1 MFIRLVFEPEK
12 TMKTIAFLPTIATGA
27 LVASIALT
35 TGCGQ
40 APTGKSSGNADPLAA
55 LEKEIS
61 SLKTKLA
68 KAQSRIDSLRAQINS
83 AGPAV
88 ADYGLSVPEILE
100 ELMEIK
106 MTSENRRV
114 VQRRINFLLES
125 LVEQGEASVPHIREF
140 LNKMEDIDFV
150 VQRSDEEREGR
161 GRGRDGR
168 DGRGGR
174 ASMSFDQAP
183 SLRIGLIDILKAIGG
198 SSAEAALGEILTK
211 TARGF
216 EVAYTAKTVRD
227 MIGPDAFRDEALEA
241 AHALLNDPVE
251 VSNPNSYDRNAKRYL
266 FSVLEMYNDQ
276 TFIQSAQGL
285 LVREDGKI
293 DDTVLD
299 YLDDVGKE
307 RAMDAIY
314 QAFNSGQVTDRG
326 DLADLTR
333 AGLKYTGSN
342 PQANQMFKDIM
353 SSDEYDMRVK
363 WSALREMDDA
373 EDDATLQVRLN
384 LMQGLQAS
392 GDDATDK
399 VVQMYTRQME
409 AKINGEKFDM
419 RKEMQSLG
427 TDFWRNTFG
436 RGESGDRG
444 SGGNNR
450 GENRRNQPTIVPAP

>member
-1 MFIRLVFEPEK
+1 
-12 TMKTIAFLPTIATGA
+12 MKTIAFLPTIATGA

-35 TGCGQ
+35 TGCSQ
-40 APTGKSSGNADPLAA
+40 APTGKSSGNADQLVA

-68 KAQSRIDSLRAQINS
+68 NAQSRIDGLRAQINS

-100 ELMEIK
+100 ELVEIK
-106 MTSENRRV
+106 MTSENRRT

-125 LVEQGEASVPHIREF
+125 LVEQGQASVPHIREF

-150 VQRSDEEREGR
+150 VQRSDEEGR
-161 GRGRDGR
+161 GRGRGS
-168 DGRGGR
+168 RGGR
-174 ASMSFDQAP
+174 TSMSFEQAP
-183 SLRIGLIDILKAIGG
+183 SLRIGLIDILKEIGG

-216 EVAYTAKTVRD
+216 EVAYTAKTVRE
-227 MIGPDAFRDEALEA
+227 MIGPDAFREEALDA

-299 YLDDVGKE
+299 YLGDVGKE
-307 RAMDAIY
+307 GAMDTIY
-314 QAFNSGQVTDRG
+314 QAFSSGQVTDRG
-326 DLADLTR
+326 DLADLAR
-333 AGLKYTGSN
+333 AGVKFTGSN
-342 PQANQMFKDIM
+342 PQANQMFKEIM

-363 WSALREMDDA
+363 WQALSEMDEA
-373 EDDATLQVRLN
+373 EDEATLQVRLN
-384 LMQGLQAS
+384 LMQELQAS
-392 GDDATDK
+392 GDDSTDK
-399 VVQMYTRQME
+399 VVQMYTRQIE
-409 AKINGEKFDM
+409 AKINGEEFDM
-419 RKEMQSLG
+419 RKEMRSLG
-427 TDFWRNTFG
+427 TDFWRNAFG

-444 SGGNNR
+444 SRDNNR
-450 GENRRNQPTIVPAP
+450 GESRRNQPTIVPAP

>member
-1 MFIRLVFEPEK
+1 
-12 TMKTIAFLPTIATGA
+12 MKTIAFLPTIATGA

-35 TGCGQ
+35 TGCSQ
-40 APTGKSSGNADPLAA
+40 APTGKSSGNADQLVA

-68 KAQSRIDSLRAQINS
+68 NAQSRIDGLRAQINS

-100 ELMEIK
+100 ELVEIK
-106 MTSENRRV
+106 MTSENRRT

-125 LVEQGEASVPHIREF
+125 LVEQGQASVPHIREF

-150 VQRSDEEREGR
+150 VQRSDEEGR
-161 GRGRDGR
+161 GRGRGS
-168 DGRGGR
+168 RGGR
-174 ASMSFDQAP
+174 TSMSFEQAP
-183 SLRIGLIDILKAIGG
+183 SLRIGLIDILKEIGG
-198 SSAEAALGEILTK
+198 RSAEAALGEILTK

-227 MIGPDAFRDEALEA
+227 MIGPDAFREEALDA

-299 YLDDVGKE
+299 YLGDVGKE
-307 RAMDAIY
+307 GAMDTIY
-314 QAFNSGQVTDRG
+314 QAFSSGQVTDRG
-326 DLADLTR
+326 DLADLAR
-333 AGLKYTGSN
+333 AGVKFTGSN
-342 PQANQMFKDIM
+342 PQANQMFKEIM

-363 WSALREMDDA
+363 WQALSEMDEA
-373 EDDATLQVRLN
+373 EDEATLQVRLN
-384 LMQGLQAS
+384 LMQELQAS
-392 GDDATDK
+392 GDDSTDK
-399 VVQMYTRQME
+399 VVQMYTRQIE
-409 AKINGEKFDM
+409 AKINGEEFDM
-419 RKEMQSLG
+419 RKEMRSLG
-427 TDFWRNTFG
+427 TDFWRNAFG

-444 SGGNNR
+444 DRSSRGNNR

>member
-1 MFIRLVFEPEK
+1 
-12 TMKTIAFLPTIATGA
+12 MKTIAFLPTIATGA

-35 TGCGQ
+35 TGCSQ
-40 APTGKSSGNADPLAA
+40 APTGKSSGNADQLVA

-68 KAQSRIDSLRAQINS
+68 NAQSRIDGLRAQINS

-100 ELMEIK
+100 ELVEIK
-106 MTSENRRV
+106 MTSENRRT

-125 LVEQGEASVPHIREF
+125 LVEQGQASVPHIREF

-150 VQRSDEEREGR
+150 VQRSDEEGR
-161 GRGRDGR
+161 GRGRGS
-168 DGRGGR
+168 RGGR
-174 ASMSFDQAP
+174 TSMSFEQAP
-183 SLRIGLIDILKAIGG
+183 SLRIGLIDILKEIGG

-216 EVAYTAKTVRD
+216 EVAYTAKTVRE
-227 MIGPDAFRDEALEA
+227 MIGPDAFREEALDA

-299 YLDDVGKE
+299 YLGDVGKE
-307 RAMDAIY
+307 GAMDTIY

-326 DLADLTR
+326 DLADLAR
-333 AGLKYTGSN
+333 AGVKFTGSN
-342 PQANQMFKDIM
+342 PQANQMFKEIM

-363 WSALREMDDA
+363 WQALSEMDEA
-373 EDDATLQVRLN
+373 EDEATLQVRLN
-384 LMQGLQAS
+384 LMQELQAS
-392 GDDATDK
+392 GDDSTDK
-399 VVQMYTRQME
+399 VVQMYTRQIE
-409 AKINGEKFDM
+409 AKINGEEFDM
-419 RKEMQSLG
+419 RKEMRSLG
-427 TDFWRNTFG
+427 TDFWRNAFG

-444 SGGNNR
+444 SRDNNR
-450 GENRRNQPTIVPAP
+450 GESRRNQPTIVPAP

>member
-1 MFIRLVFEPEK
+1 
-12 TMKTIAFLPTIATGA
+12 MKTIAFLPTIATGA

-35 TGCGQ
+35 TGCSQ
-40 APTGKSSGNADPLAA
+40 APTGKSSGNADQLVA

-68 KAQSRIDSLRAQINS
+68 NAQSRIDGLRAQINS

-100 ELMEIK
+100 ELVEIK
-106 MTSENRRV
+106 MTSENRRT

-125 LVEQGEASVPHIREF
+125 LVEQGQASVPHIREF

-150 VQRSDEEREGR
+150 VERSDEEGR
-161 GRGRDGR
+161 GRGRGSR
-168 DGRGGR
+168 GGRGGR
-174 ASMSFDQAP
+174 TSMSFEQAP
-183 SLRIGLIDILKAIGG
+183 SLRIGLIDILKEIGG

-216 EVAYTAKTVRD
+216 EVAYTAKTVRE
-227 MIGPDAFRDEALEA
+227 MIGPDAFREEALDA

-299 YLDDVGKE
+299 YLGDVGKE
-307 RAMDAIY
+307 GAMDTIY

-326 DLADLTR
+326 DLADLAR
-333 AGLKYTGSN
+333 AGVKFTGSN
-342 PQANQMFKDIM
+342 PQANQMFKEIM

-363 WSALREMDDA
+363 WQALSEMDEA
-373 EDDATLQVRLN
+373 EDEATLQVRLN
-384 LMQGLQAS
+384 LMQELQAS
-392 GDDATDK
+392 GDDSTDK
-399 VVQMYTRQME
+399 VVQMYTRQIE
-409 AKINGEKFDM
+409 AKINGEEFDM
-419 RKEMQSLG
+419 RKEMRSLG
-427 TDFWRNTFG
+427 TDFWRNAFG

-444 SGGNNR
+444 SRDNNR
-450 GENRRNQPTIVPAP
+450 GESRRNQPTIVPAP

>member
-1 MFIRLVFEPEK
+1 
-12 TMKTIAFLPTIATGA
+12 MKTIAFLPTIATGA

-35 TGCGQ
+35 TGCSQ
-40 APTGKSSGNADPLAA
+40 APTGKSSGNADQLVA

-68 KAQSRIDSLRAQINS
+68 NAQSRIDGLRAQINS

-100 ELMEIK
+100 ELVEIK
-106 MTSENRRV
+106 MTSENRRT

-125 LVEQGEASVPHIREF
+125 LVEQGQASVPHIREF

-150 VQRSDEEREGR
+150 VQRSDEEGR
-161 GRGRDGR
+161 GRGRG
-168 DGRGGR
+168 GRGGR
-174 ASMSFDQAP
+174 TSMSFEQAP
-183 SLRIGLIDILKAIGG
+183 SLRIGLIDILKEIGG

-216 EVAYTAKTVRD
+216 EVAYTAKTVRE
-227 MIGPDAFRDEALEA
+227 MIGPDAFREEALDA

-251 VSNPNSYDRNAKRYL
+251 VSNPSSYDRNAKRYL

-299 YLDDVGKE
+299 YLGDVGKE
-307 RAMDAIY
+307 GAMDTIY
-314 QAFNSGQVTDRG
+314 QAFSSGQVTDRG
-326 DLADLTR
+326 DLADLAR
-333 AGLKYTGSN
+333 AGVKFTGSN
-342 PQANQMFKDIM
+342 PQANQMFKEIM

-363 WSALREMDDA
+363 WQALSEMDEA
-373 EDDATLQVRLN
+373 EDEATLQVRLN
-384 LMQGLQAS
+384 LMQELQAS
-392 GDDATDK
+392 GDDSTDK
-399 VVQMYTRQME
+399 VVQMYTRQIE
-409 AKINGEKFDM
+409 AKINGEEFDM
-419 RKEMQSLG
+419 RKEMRSLG
-427 TDFWRNTFG
+427 TDFWRNAFG

-444 SGGNNR
+444 SRDNNR
-450 GENRRNQPTIVPAP
+450 GESRRNQPTIVPAP